1 MIISCNI
8 LDISET
14 GARFELDSSI
24 PFETL
29 SSLSS
34 YMLSFGEVEKIYSTK
49 KWIRR
54 QESSVQVGVSFD
66 DVSHEQYC
74 KLILHLFSKPVNDR
88 VEKVYDKAFLTL
100 AIASFIKNTKKA
112 PRQFRRQH
120 IREQLMS
127 PGTLH
132 MNGMPIEATII
143 DYSTGGCQ
151 VQTNIP
157 LVIDQIIQV
166 TMEERNIQKKNAQV
180 CWIQKKGRKIYAG
193 LKFTA

>member
-1 MIISCNI
+1 M
-8 LDISET
+8 
-14 GARFELDSSI
+14 
-24 PFETL
+24 
-29 SSLSS
+29 
-34 YMLSFGEVEKIYSTK
+34 
-49 KWIRR
+49 
-54 QESSVQVGVSFD
+54 
-66 DVSHEQYC
+66 
-74 KLILHLFSKPVNDR
+74 
-88 VEKVYDKAFLTL
+88 EKVYDKAFLTL
-100 AIASFIKNTKKA
+100 AIASFIKTQKA

-180 CWIQKKGRKIYAG
+180 CWIQKRVVKYM
-193 LKFTA
+193 LD

>member
-1 MIISCNI
+1 
-8 LDISET
+8 
-14 GARFELDSSI
+14 
-24 PFETL
+24 
-29 SSLSS
+29 
-34 YMLSFGEVEKIYSTK
+34 
-49 KWIRR
+49 
-54 QESSVQVGVSFD
+54 
-66 DVSHEQYC
+66 
-74 KLILHLFSKPVNDR
+74 
-88 VEKVYDKAFLTL
+88 
-100 AIASFIKNTKKA
+100 TKKA